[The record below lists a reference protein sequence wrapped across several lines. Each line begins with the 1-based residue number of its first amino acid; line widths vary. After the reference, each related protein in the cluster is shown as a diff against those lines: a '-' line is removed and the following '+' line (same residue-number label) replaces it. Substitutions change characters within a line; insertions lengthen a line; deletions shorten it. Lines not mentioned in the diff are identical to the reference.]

1 MDLGQQRQSGSR
13 ETVQPMF
20 GCSKSAWVGA
30 VPEAAT
36 PALAWPPSLCPCPLR
51 RRAARLSGCSV
62 SGDLLDSCGRKQGGK
77 RGRPARPPNTKS
89 RSRGR
94 RADCAELRA
103 GFSQVPAAGGNWASL
118 AGPWAVARGVG
129 EETRRRLAL
138 SLGGCAAGI
147 AGTPGPSREYARL
160 GGRPSLGCLLCVLS
174 SASAESSRAHPGK
187 PPRSIHPD
195 LGNSQLRTATGR
207 DTERD

>member
-1 MDLGQQRQSGSR
+1 
-13 ETVQPMF
+13 MF
-20 GCSKSAWVGA
+20 GCNKSAWVGA

-62 SGDLLDSCGRKQGGK
+62 RGDVLGSRGRRQGGE
-77 RGRPARPPNTKS
+77 RGRPAGPPNTKS

-94 RADCAELRA
+94 RTDCAGLRA
-103 GFSQVPAAGGNWASL
+103 GFSQVPAAGVNWAGL

-129 EETRRRLAL
+129 EQTRRRLAL
-138 SLGGCAAGI
+138 SLGGCTAGI
-147 AGTPGPSREYARL
+147 AGTRDPSREYARL

-174 SASAESSRAHPGK
+174 WSSAAFSRAHPGK
-187 PPRSIHPD
+187 PPAAST
-195 LGNSQLRTATGR
+195 RT
-207 DTERD
+207 